1 MSVGFNNPQGDGKA
15 KINVNV
21 DAVTEVAKQYRKLK
35 KYMRSPLYEI
45 KTLDGTETTIKNLV
59 DEFGSTEGIDIN
71 KT

>member
-15 KINVNV
+15 RINVNV

-59 DEFGSTEGIDIN
+59 DEFGSTEGL
-71 KT
+71 T

>member
-59 DEFGSTEGIDIN
+59 DEFGSTEGL
-71 KT
+71 T

>member
-15 KINVNV
+15 RINVNV

-45 KTLDGTETTIKNLV
+45 KTLD
-59 DEFGSTEGIDIN
+59 EFGSTEGL
-71 KT
+71 T

>member
-1 MSVGFNNPQGDGKA
+1 MSVGFNNPHGDGKA

-59 DEFGSTEGIDIN
+59 DEFGSTEGL
-71 KT
+71 T

>member
-15 KINVNV
+15 RINVNV

-59 DEFGSTEGIDIN
+59 DEYGSTEGL
-71 KT
+71 T

>member
-15 KINVNV
+15 KININV

-59 DEFGSTEGIDIN
+59 DEFGSTEGL
-71 KT
+71 T

>member
-15 KINVNV
+15 KININV

-59 DEFGSTEGIDIN
+59 DEYGSTEGL
-71 KT
+71 T